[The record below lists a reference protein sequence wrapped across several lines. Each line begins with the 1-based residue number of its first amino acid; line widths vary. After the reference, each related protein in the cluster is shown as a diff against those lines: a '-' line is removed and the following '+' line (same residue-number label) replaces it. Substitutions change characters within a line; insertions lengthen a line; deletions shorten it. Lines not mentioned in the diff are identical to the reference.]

1 MITFPQSQKIVFISR
16 PNLRYIEL
24 AMGIFCG
31 QVFWGCDSGMT
42 KKRILEH
49 DLQVGAAVPWDVH
62 SEEGDLLVRKG
73 HVISN
78 VKQLDVLIRRGLY
91 LAAHPMP
98 ASSAVRP
105 SVVRMLNAANRRLE
119 QLLNH
124 IATQS
129 DHESQKERLL
139 EVAKVVMAA
148 VEMQP
153 NVALACI
160 LHNQKVGSYAVRHC
174 IDTAIVA
181 RIIARAMKKVPAE
194 KLVIVAAA
202 LTMNVGM
209 ISHQERLQDKKD
221 VLSLDD
227 RAIIHQHP
235 ARGVE
240 LLRHAGIDDEVWLGC
255 VLMHHENE
263 NGSGYPF
270 GKRSHDIPLD
280 AKIISLADRYC
291 ARVSA
296 RHYRKSLVPNAA
308 LRDIMSEGKDSVDPA
323 LVSTFIKELGIFPI
337 GTFVRLE
344 NGEVGVVTA
353 KGNSTTT
360 PIVDALVGPRGA
372 PLDAVIK
379 RDTSKTLHGI
389 REVLT
394 EHQAAI
400 GFNLDQLWGP
410 IAAS

>member
-1 MITFPQSQKIVFISR
+1 
-16 PNLRYIEL
+16 
-24 AMGIFCG
+24 
-31 QVFWGCDSGMT
+31 MT
-42 KKRILEH
+42 KKRIHEH
-49 DLQVGAAVPWDVH
+49 DLKVGETVPWDVH

-73 HVISN
+73 HVISS
-78 VKQLDVLIRRGLY
+78 VKQLDLLIKRGLY
-91 LAAHPMP
+91 QASHPSTVGAASAHP
-98 ASSAVRP
+98 
-105 SVVRMLNAANRRLE
+105 SVLRMLNAANRRLD
-119 QLLNH
+119 QLLRH
-124 IATQS
+124 IAVQA

-139 EVAKVVMAA
+139 EVARIVNAA
-148 VEMQP
+148 VDLQP

-160 LHNQKVGSYAVRHC
+160 LHNQKIGSYAVRHC

-181 RIIARAMKKVPAE
+181 RIIARAMKKSPAE
-194 KLVIVAAA
+194 KLIIVAAA

-209 ISHQERLQDKKD
+209 LAHQERMQGTKE
-221 VLSLDD
+221 VLSLEDK
-227 RAIIHQHP
+227 AIIQQHP
-235 ARGVE
+235 VRSVD
-240 LLRHAGIDDEVWLGC
+240 LLRHAGVDDEVWLGC
-255 VLMHHENE
+255 ILMHHENE
-263 NGSGYPF
+263 DGSGYPF
-270 GKRSHDIPLD
+270 GKRSHDIALD

-291 ARVSA
+291 ARVSS

-308 LRDIMSEGKDSVDPA
+308 LRDIMTEGKDSVDLA

-344 NGEVGVVTA
+344 NGEIGVVTA
-353 KGNSTTT
+353 KGSSSTT

-372 PLDAVIK
+372 PLDTVIK

-410 IAAS
+410 VAAP

>member
-1 MITFPQSQKIVFISR
+1 
-16 PNLRYIEL
+16 
-24 AMGIFCG
+24 
-31 QVFWGCDSGMT
+31 MT
-42 KKRILEH
+42 KKRIHEH
-49 DLQVGAAVPWDVH
+49 DLKVGEAVPWDVH
-62 SEEGDLLVRKG
+62 SEEGDLLLRKG
-73 HVISN
+73 HVISS
-78 VKQLDVLIRRGLY
+78 VKQLDILIKRGLY
-91 LAAHPMP
+91 QASHPPPAGVASAHP
-98 ASSAVRP
+98 
-105 SVVRMLNAANRRLE
+105 SVLRMLNAANRRLE
-119 QLLNH
+119 QLLRH
-124 IATQS
+124 IVTQQ
-129 DHESQKERLL
+129 DHESQKDRLL
-139 EVAKVVMAA
+139 EVARIVMAA
-148 VEMQP
+148 VDLQP

-181 RIIARAMKKVPAE
+181 RIIARAMKKAPAE
-194 KLVIVAAA
+194 KLIIVAAA

-209 ISHQERLQDKKD
+209 LAHQERMQATRE
-221 VLSLDD
+221 VLSPEDK
-227 RAIIHQHP
+227 AVISQHP
-235 ARGVE
+235 IRSVE
-240 LLRHAGIDDEVWLGC
+240 LLRHAGVDDEVWLGC

-263 NGSGYPF
+263 DGSGYPF

-308 LRDIMSEGKDSVDPA
+308 LRDIMTEGKESVDLA

-344 NGEVGVVTA
+344 NGEIGVVTA
-353 KGNSTTT
+353 KGSSTTT

-410 IAAS
+410 VAAP

>member
-1 MITFPQSQKIVFISR
+1 
-16 PNLRYIEL
+16 
-24 AMGIFCG
+24 
-31 QVFWGCDSGMT
+31 MT
-42 KKRILEH
+42 KKRIHEH
-49 DLQVGAAVPWDVH
+49 DLKVGEAVPWDVH

-73 HVISN
+73 HVISS
-78 VKQLDVLIRRGLY
+78 VKQLDVLIKRGMY
-91 LAAHPMP
+91 QASHP
-98 ASSAVRP
+98 SAVATGSAPP
-105 SVVRMLNAANRRLE
+105 SVLRMLNAANRRLD
-119 QLLNH
+119 QLLRH
-124 IATQS
+124 IVAQH

-139 EVAKVVMAA
+139 EVARIVIAA
-148 VEMQP
+148 VDLQP

-181 RIIARAMKKVPAE
+181 RIIARAMKKGPAE
-194 KLVIVAAA
+194 KLIIVAAA

-209 ISHQERLQDKKD
+209 LAHQERMQATKE
-221 VLSLDD
+221 VLSPEDK
-227 RAIIHQHP
+227 AIIQQHP
-235 ARGVE
+235 VRSVE
-240 LLRHAGIDDEVWLGC
+240 LLRHAGVDDEVWLGC
-255 VLMHHENE
+255 ILMHHENE
-263 NGSGYPF
+263 DGSGYPF

-291 ARVSA
+291 ARVSS

-308 LRDIMSEGKDSVDPA
+308 LRDIMTEGKDNVDLA

-344 NGEVGVVTA
+344 NGEIGVVTA

-410 IAAS
+410 IAAP